1 MDFCVSFL
9 HQDIPVIPA
18 RSYLFH
24 STWSTRNLPFPW
36 RKACA
41 YPLPVWIPWCL
52 ELPLL
57 TCQLWPACQRWYTA
71 WFLTCFFTASCAAGR
86 PMLEPEHGSLA
97 SMGEKSSQ
105 KKRLLRR
112 SICAMTPWLHDPDL
126 SRSQTS
132 LQTAPRSCAL
142 KSHTSTRCGMISPP
156 HSPTKKTH
164 CEVSTSEPAQE
175 VSLHLTGDNSW
186 NCLSQHFVSSRFI
199 VPESD
204 RVFAR
209 PMPRLWMDFMI
220 CWVSQRFWI
229 TQRPDVDR
237 SQNVSKSLHSERY
250 PAKTSNKDDVHFR
263 ATYKFK
269 VA

>member
-9 HQDIPVIPA
+9 HQDASDIPVIPA
-18 RSYLFH
+18 HSYLFH
-24 STWSTRNLPFPW
+24 STWSTRNLPFSW

-97 SMGEKSSQ
+97 SMGKNLPQ
-105 KKRLLRR
+105 KTTAPKKKHLCHD
-112 SICAMTPWLHDPDL
+112 SMTPWPRPVEITDFFAD
-126 SRSQTS
+126 SASQ
-132 LQTAPRSCAL
+132 LCFEKPC
-142 KSHTSTRCGMISPP
+142 TRCGRISPP

-186 NCLSQHFVSSRFI
+186 NCLSLLLLCHGCGWTSWSAGYPNVFGSRKDLMSIVHKMSPSLCTQKGTLQKHRIRMMFVSVQLTS
-199 VPESD
+199 
-204 RVFAR
+204 
-209 PMPRLWMDFMI
+209 
-220 CWVSQRFWI
+220 
-229 TQRPDVDR
+229 
-237 SQNVSKSLHSERY
+237 SKSLRELVG
-250 PAKTSNKDDVHFR
+250 TV
-263 ATYKFK
+263 
-269 VA
+269 